1 MNILISLIGILAQ
14 LLVLLVIISV
24 ILSYF
29 MDPYHPL
36 RRALDSVVEP
46 MLSPIRR
53 IIPPIG
59 MLDFSPLILIILIQ
73 LLSNIIIRIL
83 ISLRWTMSDRKFNLH
98 DGKKGSALAVR
109 VTPRASRNEIVELLD
124 DGTIK
129 VRIAA
134 PPSDNEAN
142 ETLINFLSEVLGVP
156 KSRLDIVAGMSGR
169 DKLISIVDMDA
180 ETAHQRI
187 LAHVG

>member
-1 MNILISLIGILAQ
+1 
-14 LLVLLVIISV
+14 
-24 ILSYF
+24 
-29 MDPYHPL
+29 
-36 RRALDSVVEP
+36 
-46 MLSPIRR
+46 
-53 IIPPIG
+53 
-59 MLDFSPLILIILIQ
+59 
-73 LLSNIIIRIL
+73 
-83 ISLRWTMSDRKFNLH
+83 MSDRKFILH

-142 ETLINFLSEVLGVP
+142 ETLIDFLAEVLGVP
-156 KSRLDIVAGMSGR
+156 TSRLDIVAGVSGR

>member
-1 MNILISLIGILAQ
+1 
-14 LLVLLVIISV
+14 
-24 ILSYF
+24 
-29 MDPYHPL
+29 
-36 RRALDSVVEP
+36 
-46 MLSPIRR
+46 
-53 IIPPIG
+53 
-59 MLDFSPLILIILIQ
+59 
-73 LLSNIIIRIL
+73 
-83 ISLRWTMSDRKFNLH
+83 MSDRKFNLH

-142 ETLINFLSEVLGVP
+142 ETLINFLSEVLGVA
-156 KSRLDIVAGMSGR
+156 KSRLDIVAGASGR
-169 DKLISIVDMDA
+169 DKLIAVVDMDA